1 MVITILRFNKSNES
15 NPRILCGVPCK
26 KQAIVGASRDNH
38 VPGSGGEPDL
48 ANCSPQVCAG
58 AGVRDHFQPG
68 GGKVRFSTP
77 VLQACAGAGVR
88 GHVQPFCF

>member
-1 MVITILRFNKSNES
+1 MVIAIFRLNKSNES
-15 NPRILCGVPCK
+15 NPRIPCGVPCK
-26 KQAIVGASRDNH
+26 KQAIDGASRDNH

-48 ANCSPQVCAG
+48 ANCSLQACAG

-68 GGKVRFSTP
+68 RGKVRFSTP

-88 GHVQPFCF
+88 GHIQPFCF